1 MRVLTPQIQTSQK
14 GERMFKTHSTRRA
27 TLAATFG
34 LAAALVGGS
43 VMPVM
48 AQDAKPVKIGW
59 SAWSDAEFVTKLAAK
74 VLTDELDTK
83 VELVQTDVAPL
94 YQGVSRGDID
104 LMMMAWLPQTHAD
117 YFDKVKNR
125 VETLGTVYDG
135 AKLGWVVPAYIPE
148 SEIASIE
155 DLKKPEVQEKLA
167 GKIDGIDPGAGLT
180 RLSEKAVKDYALD
193 DYKLQISSE
202 AGMLTSVDRAYRGE
216 KWFVAT
222 SWSPHWMFGK
232 YKLRYLTDP
241 KKSLGEAEHVDV
253 IARKD
258 FKSENPKVAE
268 FFARMKLPI
277 SDLEAAMFTAQETSY
292 DEAVAKYIKD
302 HPDQIKTWVGEEG

>member
-1 MRVLTPQIQTSQK
+1 
-14 GERMFKTHSTRRA
+14 MFKTLA
-27 TLAATFG
+27 TLGLAAT
-34 LAAALVGGS
+34 LIGGS
-43 VMPVM
+43 VTATM

-74 VLTDELDTK
+74 LIKDELGTE
-83 VELVQTDVAPL
+83 VELVQSDVAPL
-94 YQGVSRGDID
+94 YQGVSRGDLD
-104 LMMMAWLPQTHAD
+104 AMMMAWLPQTHAD
-117 YFDKVKNR
+117 YYEKVKDK

-155 DLKKPEVQEKLA
+155 DLKKPEVQKKLA
-167 GKIDGIDPGAGLT
+167 GIVQGIDPGAGLT
-180 RLSEKAVKDYALD
+180 RLSEKAVKDYGLD

-202 AGMLTSVDRAYRGE
+202 AGMLTTVDRAMRSE

-253 IARKD
+253 LARKD
-258 FKSENPKVAE
+258 FKTENPKVAG
-268 FFARMKLPI
+268 FLSRMKLPI
-277 SDLEAAMFTAQETSY
+277 ADLEAGMFTAQETSY

-302 HPDQIKTWVGEEG
+302 HPDQVKAWVGEEG